1 VGARVDGQDAGS
13 GARAQWSLLLRGVV
27 VAFATLA
34 VAAFAFAARADALI
48 YWANANTHTIARAN
62 LDGTGDNQGFIK
74 VAGGFPNG
82 VAVDGTHIYWT
93 VPDANTIGRANIDG
107 TGVNHSFITGAAGP
121 EGLAVDSAHLYW
133 TNGGS
138 GTIGR
143 ANLDGSGVNQNFI
156 TGASG
161 SNGLAVDA
169 GHLYWTII
177 GTQFTANTIARADL
191 PDGTNVN
198 QSFIP
203 SVSGQSTLQGPP
215 EGVAVDST
223 HVYWTELLHQSI
235 GSANLDG
242 TGANDDFIDGA
253 DNPTGIAVDAGHLYW
268 SNFVS
273 NAIGRADL
281 PDGTNVDQTFIGAAG
296 PEGVAADATIVAPP
310 PPPTIADL
318 IAEVTGAG
326 LPHGIERSLLAKL
339 EGAQRKVDA
348 DHLEGACGSLGAY
361 VNEVRAQSGKK
372 LEAAYAE
379 ELILEAI
386 GVRDALGCGTS

>member
-1 VGARVDGQDAGS
+1 VALRRREADSQRRQLDRAPAPREGGAEVDD
-13 GARAQWSLLLRGVV
+13 R
-27 VAFATLA
+27 
-34 VAAFAFAARADALI
+34 
-48 YWANANTHTIARAN
+48 
-62 LDGTGDNQGFIK
+62 
-74 VAGGFPNG
+74 
-82 VAVDGTHIYWT
+82 
-93 VPDANTIGRANIDG
+93 
-107 TGVNHSFITGAAGP
+107 
-121 EGLAVDSAHLYW
+121 
-133 TNGGS
+133 
-138 GTIGR
+138 
-143 ANLDGSGVNQNFI
+143 
-156 TGASG
+156 
-161 SNGLAVDA
+161 LAVDA

-177 GTQFTANTIARADL
+177 GTQFTANTIA
-191 PDGTNVN
+191 
-198 QSFIP
+198 
-203 SVSGQSTLQGPP
+203 
-215 EGVAVDST
+215 
-223 HVYWTELLHQSI
+223 
-235 GSANLDG
+235 
-242 TGANDDFIDGA
+242 
-253 DNPTGIAVDAGHLYW
+253 
-268 SNFVS
+268 
-273 NAIGRADL
+273 RADL

>member
-1 VGARVDGQDAGS
+1 M
-13 GARAQWSLLLRGVV
+13 LLRGAAL
-27 VAFATLA
+27 AFATLA

-74 VAGGFPNG
+74 VVGGFPNA

-93 VPDANTIGRANIDG
+93 VPDANTIGRANLDG
-107 TGVNHSFITGAAGP
+107 TGTNQTFITGARGP
-121 EGLAVDSAHLYW
+121 EGVAVDGAHLYW

-143 ANLDGSGVNQNFI
+143 ANLDGSGVNQSFI

-161 SNGLAVDA
+161 SNGLAVDTD
-169 GHLYWTII
+169 HLYWTIV
-177 GTQFTANTIARADL
+177 GTQFTPDTIGRADL

-198 QSFIP
+198 QNFIP
-203 SVSGQSTLQGPP
+203 SLSGRSSLEGPP

-242 TGANDDFIDGA
+242 TGAVDDFIGGP
-253 DNPTGIAVDAGHLYW
+253 DNPTGIAVDAGHVYW

-281 PDGTNVDQTFIGAAG
+281 PDGTNVDQSFIGAAG
-296 PEGVAADATIVAPP
+296 PEGIAVDASTTAPP

-318 IAEVTGAG
+318 IAEVSGAG

-348 DHLEGACGSLGAY
+348 DHLNGACGSLGAY
-361 VNEVRAQSGKK
+361 VNEVRAQTGKK

-379 ELILEAI
+379 DLILEAI
-386 GVRDALGCGTS
+386 AVQDALGCGTS